1 MSQTFTFGPPSPVGI
16 PVAGQAARFP
26 VRRVYC
32 VGRNY
37 AEHAKE
43 MGFTGREPPFFF
55 MKPADAVLVVP
66 KGETGAMPYPSL
78 TRNLHHEIELV
89 VAIGKGG
96 RNIDAADAQ
105 DHIFG
110 YAVGLDMTRRDLQL
124 AQRDKG
130 RPWDIGKG
138 FDHSAPIGPITPAA
152 GAPAMASAPIWLTV
166 NGETRQKS
174 TVASLI
180 WSIAETIEHISA
192 AWELRAGD
200 LIMTGTPEG
209 VGPVVQGDLMVG
221 GVEGLGEL
229 RVKVI

>member
-1 MSQTFTFGPPSPVGI
+1 MKFTFDPPAPVGV
-16 PVAGQAARFP
+16 PVVGQDAFFP
-26 VRRVYC
+26 ARRVYC

-43 MGFTGREPPFFF
+43 MGFTGREAPFFF
-55 MKPADAVLVVP
+55 LKPADAIVAVP
-66 KGETGAMPYPSL
+66 AGATGTMPYPSL

-96 RNIDAADAQ
+96 KNIAAADAMG
-105 DHIFG
+105 HIFG

-124 AQRDKG
+124 AQRDIG

-138 FDHSAPIGPITPAA
+138 FDHSAPIGPITPTAQA
-152 GAPAMASAPIWLTV
+152 PGAASAPIWV
-166 NGETRQKS
+166 NVNDQVRQKS

-180 WSIAETIEHISA
+180 WNIAEIIEHISA
-192 AWELRAGD
+192 AWELQPGD

-221 GVEGLGEL
+221 GIEGLGEL
-229 RVKVI
+229 RVKVV